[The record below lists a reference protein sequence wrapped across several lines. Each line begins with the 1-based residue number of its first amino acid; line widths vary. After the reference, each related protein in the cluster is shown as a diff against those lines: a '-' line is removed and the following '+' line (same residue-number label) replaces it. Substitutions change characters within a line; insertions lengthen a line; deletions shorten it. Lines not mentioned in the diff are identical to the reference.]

1 MMPDDAGSVRQQI
14 GEILGTVRSLAE
26 ALKEVK
32 EEGNRREDRLSSE
45 IRTVKHEQRQSD
57 QVITSRME
65 LLTKQFH
72 DLDNKARMISEEL
85 AAVKHSV
92 AELEKLKEPVKRLEA
107 LRERFVGYG
116 LVITSVGAVIW
127 YFIGPIVSDLIHKL
141 FSKS

>member
-1 MMPDDAGSVRQQI
+1 MMPEDAGSVRQQI

-32 EEGNRREDRLSSE
+32 EEGFRREDRLSSE

-72 DLDNKARMISEEL
+72 DLDNKARVISEEL
-85 AAVKHSV
+85 GSVKHSV

-107 LRERFVGYG
+107 LRERIVGYG
-116 LVITSVGAVIW
+116 LIITSVGAVIW
-127 YFIGPIVSDLIHKL
+127 YFVGPVVSDLIHRL